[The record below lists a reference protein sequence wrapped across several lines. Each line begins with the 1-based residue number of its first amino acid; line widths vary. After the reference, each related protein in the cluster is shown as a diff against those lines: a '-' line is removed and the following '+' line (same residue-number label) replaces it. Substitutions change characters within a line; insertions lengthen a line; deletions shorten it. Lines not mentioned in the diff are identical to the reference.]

1 MAKEGEKVK
10 KERKRWNSSDV
21 QLFILAILG
30 VFFLAVFAYAPAFGL
45 VLAFKEDDGT
55 LDIIKQLTQSNWDGF
70 NNFKVFLTDKDFLSV
85 LWNTLGLNLLQLV
98 FNFPAP
104 IIFAL
109 FLNEVRHKKVQ
120 KGIQIATYFPY
131 FISWVAF
138 GGCILA
144 LMDTNGGLFNT
155 VLLKLHIVS
164 EPIDF
169 GQPQFFWSTI
179 IITSIIKGVGWG
191 SIIYIAAI
199 AGIDKSL
206 YEAAEI
212 DGAGRWSKSFLSRF
226 RRFPL
231 RLRCFWFFP

>member
-1 MAKEGEKVK
+1 M
-10 KERKRWNSSDV
+10 
-21 QLFILAILG
+21 
-30 VFFLAVFAYAPAFGL
+30 
-45 VLAFKEDDGT
+45 
-55 LDIIKQLTQSNWDGF
+55 
-70 NNFKVFLTDKDFLSV
+70 

-109 FLNEVRHKKVQ
+109 FLNEVRHKKVK

-155 VLLKLHIVS
+155 VLLKLHIIS

-169 GQPQFFWSTI
+169 GQPQYFWSTI

-199 AGIDKSL
+199 AGIDRSL

-212 DGAGRWSKSFLSRF
+212 DGAGRWSKMFFITLPSISNTITLFLVLSVSGLLNSGFDHIWTFQNQVNLSRSEVIDTF
-226 RRFPL
+226 VVKYGISDHRYPYATAVGVFKSVISWIL
-231 RLRCFWFFP
+231 LMLTNKVSKLITGEGIY